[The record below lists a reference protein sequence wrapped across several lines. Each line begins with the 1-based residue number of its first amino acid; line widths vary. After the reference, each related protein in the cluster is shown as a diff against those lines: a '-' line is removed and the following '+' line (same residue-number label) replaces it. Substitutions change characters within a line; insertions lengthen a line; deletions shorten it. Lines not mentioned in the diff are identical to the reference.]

1 LKDLESKNNKLLQAL
16 RNAGCDRIAEA
27 YQWVQDNK
35 KQFRKEVYG
44 PVLLEVCLAPYLFIV
59 LFLAHETPIT
69 IHSFLFSQ
77 VNVQDRSHATY
88 LENHVSN
95 YIWKVKIR

>member
-1 LKDLESKNNKLLQAL
+1 MESKNSKLLQAL

-35 KQFRKEVYG
+35 KQVWKEVYG
-44 PVLLEVCLAPYLFIV
+44 PVLLVVCLAPYLFIV
-59 LFLAHETPIT
+59 LFLAYETPIT
-69 IHSFLFSQ
+69 IHSFHFSQ
-77 VNVQDRSHATY
+77 VNVQDRSHTTY

-95 YIWKVKIR
+95 YIWKVMIR